1 MGISYHIDYNFS
13 FVLSSSMQLKLHA
26 LTKRQFALVYLAFF
40 FGFIILI
47 LVGVT
52 GPPVLTPIAANY
64 SNSVTKPT
72 HSSLNSGPFTVNTG
86 EHALN
91 LFNQQLWLFCR
102 LKINEQSS
110 VRILGIVFQV
120 KATVKGRNKDGH
132 YVILS
137 DFNRTRKLEC
147 KGSKCE
153 EFMVFHVGFLN
164 FEKYEVIVRFHG
176 LDAIN
181 VTNVRFEFQHYN
193 VAYSR
198 IELWLRFIFAVCSFV
213 IGCVF
218 IYILRTFGIHQWTVE
233 QKWLSFLLPL
243 LLLFNNPLYPLK
255 FLVTNASAYVI
266 DAIFESSFI
275 AALLLFWL
283 CISHSMREH
292 YSKKFFTFYA
302 PKILLVGLL
311 WIAAFTLSV
320 WQETIELNAPIEQ
333 YAQYAAKFEGLK
345 VFLYILIGLY
355 VLYLLY
361 LLVRAYGELRNLAF
375 HEFVILFGVLNFY
388 IYMMAFIYSPAKFAI
403 EEAMNKRNAV
413 FSALNGEERVIY
425 GRKRSKNQRL
435 PLESDEDEELSS

>member
-213 IGCVF
+213 IG
-218 IYILRTFGIHQWTVE
+218 
-233 QKWLSFLLPL
+233 
-243 LLLFNNPLYPLK
+243 
-255 FLVTNASAYVI
+255 
-266 DAIFESSFI
+266 
-275 AALLLFWL
+275 
-283 CISHSMREH
+283 H

-333 YAQYAAKFEGLK
+333 YTQYAAKFEGLK

-388 IYMMAFIYSPAKFAI
+388 IYMMAFVYSPAKFAI